1 MPDLLARWRHR
12 PQTRTLLLAFGV
24 LVVSTTYVLLLS
36 TSETIVARVEGELQ
50 RHWRVPYHL
59 LVRAPDSVLPWEQ
72 KWGLARTN
80 DLVALP
86 PKITFDQYRIIQDL
100 PGVEVAAPI
109 SVVGYFNIPLTHHL
123 GLETIHLDD
132 GWYRVRRIWILN
144 GYGSTIQFLR
154 EWYFWQISAK
164 DLSPDV
170 RERVRRMA
178 AFVINPAPG
187 TSPLYRTKFSWE
199 ERFQIALYEN
209 TRISSRVKLASPYP
223 LALEFSLPL
232 VLVGL
237 DFEKEHAIGSKI
249 NAQTVRPLHHAGYCV
264 YTSRDPVG
272 LQMFESEG
280 TRQEI
285 RAFAI
290 PVLVRYD
297 GLADV
302 QGLLQ
307 WQKLRPPQNLEAFL
321 RVLESNNESLVAQEL
336 QSLPSIG
343 ENHQRQFHLQ
353 SVLHQWAATST
364 ISFLGEGNGSLC
376 NPGKGSPHAVPYIPP
391 DVPPDALIFQRWQPW
406 YHLWLPKTQVFVERD
421 GSRWTVRPKRLED
434 HPLNP
439 LEEPVVR
446 LVEVTP
452 SVVVKPLV
460 LGLVGS
466 EDFERP
472 EKNAMLLPAL
482 GLYEVPEVQ
491 VLAIDGQPLSE
502 PTRLKPGL
510 TPLGYLPPP
519 PAMLTTL
526 EAACAILGEQC
537 ISAIRVKVAGVE
549 EFSPQAQA
557 KIEAVAAEIMRRTG
571 LHVDVVAGASPRP
584 MQVHLPGAGQ
594 YPDLLLQELWI
605 QKGVH
610 LTIHRTVQKGNQAL
624 FGFLL
629 ALTVLYTANAGAMWV
644 MGDLWKWALRRALGW
659 RDRTV
664 LLALLGQG
672 LTVGLVAGTLGLL
685 LGWGLKV
692 ALGLQM
698 EAARLWPILP
708 LSVGLVLL
716 GLVVP
721 AVAASRTPPL
731 PVLTG
736 RWWTSARPRTGL
748 WARWLGL
755 LAHHP
760 RELVLA
766 GLMVAGATGL
776 LTLVMAGLL
785 AFRGYLALT
794 LLGQYLLVR
803 LGPAHGV
810 LLGVTLLVT
819 ALGIVDVVLLLLE
832 RHGYLTGLLQ
842 ALGWRPR
849 EVRDYWVRHGLA
861 LALVGG
867 VPGGLGALALLTAGL
882 GWRWAYPVAGLAA
895 VALVAALAVLAA
907 WLPARRAVQRPPVEV
922 LRTG

>member
-1 MPDLLARWRHR
+1 MAL
-12 PQTRTLLLAFGV
+12 RTLLLAFGV
-24 LVVSTTYVLLLS
+24 LVVSTAYVLLLS
-36 TSETIVARVEGELQ
+36 TSETIVAQVTEDLREHYRPAYDLI
-50 RHWRVPYHL
+50 
-59 LVRAPDSVLPWEQ
+59 VRGPESVLPQEHEIGAVRLQ
-72 KWGLARTN
+72 
-80 DLVALP
+80 DLSALRP
-86 PKITFDQYRIIQDL
+86 SITLEQYRKILEIPQI
-100 PGVEVAAPI
+100 EVAAPI
-109 SVVGYFNIPLTHHL
+109 SVVGVFYQYPAFRYRAPAGLYWIERIYRIPQPGFAYERHDRTLLWYYDTTLLTSLRESEFKKRLNELPNYYPALYIWRFNPKGKLKFVSPVVIRVPLPFL
-123 GLETIHLDD
+123 LMGIDPEAESRLVGLEQTVIGEMLPPDLGVCEYPPPLKGHPVPGIPQVPGEFDVPVYMFPVLL
-132 GWYRVRRIWILN
+132 RRDLAIEIEAQLRLTPIQANLSLEDILVALEQE
-144 GYGSTIQFLR
+144 GPAF
-154 EWYFWQISAK
+154 AK
-164 DLSPDV
+164 DLPTGAPQVFEVS
-170 RERVRRMA
+170 REDLEFQKGPKASHMLDALRSG
-178 AFVINPAPG
+178 NCKPPLPPG
-187 TSPLYRTKFSWE
+187 IPLPP
-199 ERFQIALYEN
+199 
-209 TRISSRVKLASPYP
+209 SPYP
-223 LALEFSLPL
+223 F
-232 VLVGL
+232 G
-237 DFEKEHAIGSKI
+237 
-249 NAQTVRPLHHAGYCV
+249 
-264 YTSRDPVG
+264 
-272 LQMFESEG
+272 
-280 TRQEI
+280 
-285 RAFAI
+285 
-290 PVLVRYD
+290 D
-297 GLADV
+297 G
-302 QGLLQ
+302 
-307 WQKLRPPQNLEAFL
+307 
-321 RVLESNNESLVAQEL
+321 
-336 QSLPSIG
+336 
-343 ENHQRQFHLQ
+343 
-353 SVLHQWAATST
+353 
-364 ISFLGEGNGSLC
+364 
-376 NPGKGSPHAVPYIPP
+376 
-391 DVPPDALIFQRWQPW
+391 DALWPAPEGISIEKARGGV
-406 YHLWLPKTQVFVERD
+406 LSVKTWGAET
-421 GSRWTVRPKRLED
+421 S
-434 HPLNP
+434 PLNP
-439 LEEPVVR
+439 LGEVVVR
-446 LVEVTP
+446 SAP
-452 SVVVKPLV
+452 
-460 LGLVGS
+460 
-466 EDFERP
+466 R
-472 EKNAMLLPAL
+472 
-482 GLYEVPEVQ
+482 Q
-491 VLAIDGQPLSE
+491 VLARVIPAVVGTYNPRALPLEQDPLLALPLGTYLTPEARVLALNEE
-502 PTRLKPGL
+502 PLPNPEPLKPGL
-510 TPLGYLPPP
+510 SPLGYLPFPA
-519 PAMLTTL
+519 AMLTNL
-526 EAACAILGEQC
+526 KSACAILGEQC

-584 MQVHLPGAGQ
+584 MQVHLPGTGK
-594 YPDLLLQELWI
+594 YPDLLLQELWM

-664 LLALLGQG
+664 LLALLGRG
-672 LTVGLVAGTLGLL
+672 LTVGLVAGALGLL

-716 GLVVP
+716 GLAVP

-736 RWWTSARPRTGL
+736 RWWASARPRTGAL
-748 WARWLGL
+748 ARWLGL

-766 GLMVAGATGL
+766 ALMAAGATGL

-794 LLGQYLLVR
+794 LLGQYLLVH

-819 ALGIVDVVLLLLE
+819 GLGIVDVVLLLLE

-849 EVRDYWVRHGLA
+849 EVRDYWVWHGLA

-922 LRTG
+922 LRAG